1 MGSIGQSAS
10 ASLPALDF
18 KEQSPAQPF
27 GHYGASSVFAPS
39 GQHSMD
45 IGAGYQSQPEP
56 QQRAGRKRS
65 RDEAA
70 VNLDTDLFRQ
80 AVNASLEIGQNA
92 EYGEGTTLFGPNGSL
107 VDSGSE
113 KRSCADDAGAY
124 SLPVAP
130 PLTAPMP
137 ILRSHK
143 SQRLDMGNTSSKA
156 EDGNAWNGNTP
167 SSSPTRQSP
176 LRGPTVDDYTMHL
189 GIGWS
194 RISNDVDMQ
203 AAARGW
209 AKYIEN
215 HFHITSPKILLQ
227 SNGLASYLVEA
238 KEGWF
243 LFGEDLA
250 QGRLV
255 ATTLDRTFEN
265 LRTSPPVFDG
275 GEVLVPV
282 AEPAKAA
289 AATHEDMVDN
299 EPHVYAGSMN
309 RRKEYLI
316 NSGMMGADGAASHT
330 TNNRQDPVD
339 DGMDMS

>member
-1 MGSIGQSAS
+1 MGSIGQSAA
-10 ASLPALDF
+10 ASFPTLDF
-18 KEQSPAQPF
+18 KEHSSAQAF
-27 GHYGASSVFAPS
+27 GNYGASSVFAPP

-45 IGAGYQSQPEP
+45 VGAGYQSQPET

-65 RDEAA
+65 RDEAGI
-70 VNLDTDLFRQ
+70 NLDNDILRQ
-80 AVNASLEIGQNA
+80 AVNAPLETGQNA
-92 EYGEGTTLFGPNGSL
+92 GYGDGTTLFGPSGSL
-107 VDSGSE
+107 VDSGSD
-113 KRSCADDAGAY
+113 KRSCVDDEGAY

-130 PLTAPMP
+130 PLTAPIP

-143 SQRLDMGNTSSKA
+143 SQRLDMSKA
-156 EDGNAWNGNTP
+156 EEANSWTGNNTP

-176 LRGPTVDDYTMHL
+176 KRGPTVDDYTMHL

-215 HFHITSPKILLQ
+215 HFHISSPKILLQ

-255 ATTLDRTFEN
+255 ATSLDRTFEN

-275 GEVLVPV
+275 AEVLVPV
-282 AEPAKAA
+282 AEPAKQSV
-289 AATHEDMVDN
+289 AATHEDMVD

-309 RRKEYLI
+309 RRKEYLM
-316 NSGMMGADGAASHT
+316 NSGMMGADGTASHT
-330 TNNRQDPVD
+330 INRQDPE

>member
-10 ASLPALDF
+10 ASLPILDL
-18 KEQSPAQPF
+18 KEQPSVQSSF
-27 GHYGASSVFAPS
+27 GNYDASSLFAPS
-39 GQHSMD
+39 SQHSMEV
-45 IGAGYQSQPEP
+45 GAGYQSQPEL

-65 RDEAA
+65 RDEAGI
-70 VNLDTDLFRQ
+70 NLDLEDNDLSRQ
-80 AVNASLEIGQNA
+80 AANASIEIGESA
-92 EYGEGTTLFGPNGSL
+92 GYGEGTTLFGPNGSL
-107 VDSGSE
+107 VDSGNE
-113 KRSCADDAGAY
+113 KRSCADDAVPY
-124 SLPVAP
+124 SLPVVP

-143 SQRLDMGNTSSKA
+143 SQRLDMENTSNTEEAS
-156 EDGNAWNGNTP
+156 GWTP

-176 LRGPTVDDYTMHL
+176 MRGPTVDDYTMHL

-215 HFHITSPKILLQ
+215 HFHISRPKILLQ

-243 LFGEDLA
+243 LFGEDLT

-255 ATTLDRTFEN
+255 ATTLERTFEN

-282 AEPAKAA
+282 AEPAKPSAN
-289 AATHEDMVDN
+289 ATHEDMVD

-309 RRKEYLI
+309 RRKEYLN
-316 NSGMMGADGAASHT
+316 NSGMMGADGAGTHT
-330 TNNRQDPVD
+330 INRQDPD

>member
-10 ASLPALDF
+10 ASLPTLGF
-18 KEQSPAQPF
+18 KEQSSAQPF
-27 GHYGASSVFAPS
+27 GNYGTSSVFAPS
-39 GQHSMD
+39 SQHSMQV
-45 IGAGYQSQPEP
+45 GAGCQSQPEP

-65 RDEAA
+65 RDEAGI
-70 VNLDTDLFRQ
+70 NLEDNDLFRQ
-80 AVNASLEIGQNA
+80 AVSASLELGQSAGN
-92 EYGEGTTLFGPNGSL
+92 GQGTTLFGPNGSL

-113 KRSCADDAGAY
+113 KRSCADDAAAY
-124 SLPVAP
+124 SLPVP
-130 PLTAPMP
+130 LPLTAPMP

-143 SQRLDMGNTSSKA
+143 SQRMDLGNVSSKA
-156 EDGNAWNGNTP
+156 EEGNGWTDNTP

-176 LRGPTVDDYTMHL
+176 KRGPTVDDYTMHL

-215 HFHITSPKILLQ
+215 HFHIGNPKILLQ

-238 KEGWF
+238 TEGWF

-255 ATTLDRTFEN
+255 ATSLDRTFEN

-282 AEPAKAA
+282 AEPAKASA
-289 AATHEDMVDN
+289 NATHEDMVD

-309 RRKEYLI
+309 RRKEYL
-316 NSGMMGADGAASHT
+316 NSAGMMVADGARSHT
-330 TNNRQDPVD
+330 LNRQDPD

>member
-10 ASLPALDF
+10 ASLPTLGF
-18 KEQSPAQPF
+18 KEQSSAQQF
-27 GHYGASSVFAPS
+27 GNYGTSSVFAPS
-39 GQHSMD
+39 GQHS
-45 IGAGYQSQPEP
+45 IEVGSGYQSQPEP

-65 RDEAA
+65 RDEAGI
-70 VNLDTDLFRQ
+70 NLEDNDLFRE
-80 AVNASLEIGQNA
+80 AVSASLELGQNA
-92 EYGEGTTLFGPNGSL
+92 GYSEGTTLFGPNGSL
-107 VDSGSE
+107 DDSGSE
-113 KRSCADDAGAY
+113 KRSCADDAAAY

-143 SQRLDMGNTSSKA
+143 SQRMDIGNTSKA
-156 EDGNAWNGNTP
+156 EEGSGWTVNTP

-176 LRGPTVDDYTMHL
+176 KRGPTVDDYTVHL

-255 ATTLDRTFEN
+255 ATSLDRTFEN

-275 GEVLVPV
+275 AEVLVPV
-282 AEPAKAA
+282 AEAAKPSVN
-289 AATHEDMVDN
+289 ATAQDMVD
-299 EPHVYAGSMN
+299 EPHIYAGSMN
-309 RRKEYLI
+309 RRKEYL
-316 NSGMMGADGAASHT
+316 NNAGMMGADAAGSHT
-330 TNNRQDPVD
+330 INRQDPD

>member
-10 ASLPALDF
+10 ASLPTLDF
-18 KEQSPAQPF
+18 KEQSSAQSF
-27 GHYGASSVFAPS
+27 GNYGASSVFAPS
-39 GQHSMD
+39 GPHSMD
-45 IGAGYQSQPEP
+45 VGAGYQSQPEP

-65 RDEAA
+65 RDEAGI
-70 VNLDTDLFRQ
+70 NLDNDLFRQ
-80 AVNASLEIGQNA
+80 AVNASLELGQNSG
-92 EYGEGTTLFGPNGSL
+92 YGEGTTLFGPNGSL

-130 PLTAPMP
+130 PLAAPMP

-143 SQRLDMGNTSSKA
+143 SQRLDMGNTSSKV
-156 EDGNAWNGNTP
+156 EEGNGWTGNTP

-176 LRGPTVDDYTMHL
+176 KRGPTVDDYTVHL

-215 HFHITSPKILLQ
+215 HFHISSPKILLQ

-282 AEPAKAA
+282 AEEAKPSAN
-289 AATHEDMVDN
+289 ATHEDMVDD

-309 RRKEYLI
+309 RRKEYL
-316 NSGMMGADGAASHT
+316 NNAGMMGPDAAESHT
-330 TNNRQDPVD
+330 INRQDPE

>member
-10 ASLPALDF
+10 ASLPTLGF
-18 KEQSPAQPF
+18 KEQSSAQPF
-27 GHYGASSVFAPS
+27 GNYGTSSVFAPS
-39 GQHSMD
+39 SQHSMEA
-45 IGAGYQSQPEP
+45 GSGYQSQPET

-65 RDEAA
+65 RDEAGI
-70 VNLDTDLFRQ
+70 NLEDNDLFRQ
-80 AVNASLEIGQNA
+80 AVSASLELGQNA
-92 EYGEGTTLFGPNGSL
+92 GYGEGTTLFGPNGSL

-113 KRSCADDAGAY
+113 KRSCPDDAGAY

-143 SQRLDMGNTSSKA
+143 SQRLDMSNTSSKT
-156 EDGNAWNGNTP
+156 EEGNGYTP

-176 LRGPTVDDYTMHL
+176 KRGPTVDDYTVHL

-215 HFHITSPKILLQ
+215 HFHISNPKILLQ

-282 AEPAKAA
+282 AEPAKPSVN
-289 AATHEDMVDN
+289 ATHQGMVDN
-299 EPHVYAGSMN
+299 EPHVYEGSMN

-316 NSGMMGADGAASHT
+316 NSGMMGADGAGSHT
-330 TNNRQDPVD
+330 INRQDPD

>member
-10 ASLPALDF
+10 ASLSALDF
-18 KEQSPAQPF
+18 KEQSSAQHF
-27 GHYGASSVFAPS
+27 GNYGTSSVFAPS
-39 GQHSMD
+39 SHHSME
-45 IGAGYQSQPEP
+45 ISSGYKSQPEP

-65 RDEAA
+65 RDEAGI
-70 VNLDTDLFRQ
+70 NLEDNDVFRQ
-80 AVNASLEIGQNA
+80 AVNASLELGQNA
-92 EYGEGTTLFGPNGSL
+92 GYGDGTTLFGPNGSL
-107 VDSGSE
+107 IDSGSE
-113 KRSCADDAGAY
+113 KRSCADDAAAY

-143 SQRLDMGNTSSKA
+143 SQRLDTGNVSSKT
-156 EDGNAWNGNTP
+156 EEGNAWNGNTP

-176 LRGPTVDDYTMHL
+176 KRGPTVDDYTMHL
-189 GIGWS
+189 GVGWS

-215 HFHITSPKILLQ
+215 HFHISSPKILLQ

-255 ATTLDRTFEN
+255 ATSLDRTFEN

-275 GEVLVPV
+275 AEVLVPV
-282 AEPAKAA
+282 AEPAKQAVE
-289 AATHEDMVDN
+289 ATHEDMVDE

-316 NSGMMGADGAASHT
+316 SSGMMGDGRAGFHDIS
-330 TNNRQDPVD
+330 RQDPE